1 MDKLREKIKY
11 YDKEIIKLLGK
22 RFKVIEEIAR
32 YKADNKINIRDKNQ
46 EKKVLVRIK
55 EHAKDYGINPMM
67 AYKIYKLILKES
79 RAFQKEIIKSLRP

>member
-32 YKADNKINIRDKNQ
+32 Y
-46 EKKVLVRIK
+46 
-55 EHAKDYGINPMM
+55 NPT
-67 AYKIYKLILKES
+67 LTVGS
-79 RAFQKEIIKSLRP
+79 